1 MSGRD
6 TPAFVSG
13 IVVLALGTLLLLDR
27 AGAFDLH
34 LSLITP
40 AFLAAIGAI
49 LLAAGLDRRD
59 RADDA
64 AP

>member
-1 MSGRD
+1 MSDRD

-13 IVVLALGTLLLLDR
+13 LVVLVLGTLLLLDR
-27 AGAFDLH
+27 AGVMHLH
-34 LSLITP
+34 LSLIAP

-64 AP
+64 S